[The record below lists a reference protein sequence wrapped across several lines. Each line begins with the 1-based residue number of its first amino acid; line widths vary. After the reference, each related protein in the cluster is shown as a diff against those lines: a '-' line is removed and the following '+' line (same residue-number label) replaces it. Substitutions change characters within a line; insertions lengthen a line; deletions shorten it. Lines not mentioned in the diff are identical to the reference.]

1 MRSWCRLTYL
11 LRRASLAVMFV
22 DFNGHG
28 LPELRGKLFA
38 ERQHFASG
46 GLNILNIMPTGR

>member
-1 MRSWCRLTYL
+1 MRQ
-11 LRRASLAVMFV
+11 ASLAVMFV